1 VVDVLRA
8 HARVVQVVGLRAERV
23 RGPLR
28 EPEVREV
35 QVNQAD
41 KVALDLRVTQ
51 ESLGLGQRET
61 TGSPKERQ
69 RMSLV

>member
-1 VVDVLRA
+1 VAHVLRV

-41 KVALDLRVTQ
+41 KVVLDLRVTQ

-61 TGSPKERQ
+61 TGSPKEHQ
-69 RMSLV
+69 RMSLD